1 MCRNSLKNHPK
12 KSKSHIYGYTV
23 ACTKPH
29 FVVTCSVSWYRTL
42 GTTEWIFIALFA
54 VLYMVYL
61 FRIIRIARS
70 LNTHYSTVF
79 IKVFLRSA
87 VFALLIIA
95 LLGPSFGAAKREV
108 QSIGKDIMICVDLSK
123 SMDAFDVT
131 PTRLEKVKYEMKK
144 IVQAFNS
151 DRIGI
156 IIFSSEAFMQCPLTY
171 DQNALNLF
179 IETMNT
185 GLVPSSGT
193 DFAPPLRMAMEKLET
208 DNVRISQTTSKVI
221 VLISD
226 GEDFGDETNAIA
238 QQIESKGFKLFT
250 LGVGT
255 EEGGR
260 IRSGTGFRTDRQGN
274 VVVTKLNS
282 KALQSLASKTGG
294 RYFEITESRN
304 DVSRM
309 INTINNI
316 EGELMDAR
324 LIDVSANK
332 YFYFL
337 LMAVILLSFDVLIH
351 IRTIRI

>member
-1 MCRNSLKNHPK
+1 MFYA
-12 KSKSHIYGYTV
+12 IY
-23 ACTKPH
+23 
-29 FVVTCSVSWYRTL
+29 L
-42 GTTEWIFIALFA
+42 I
-54 VLYMVYL
+54 
-61 FRIIRIARS
+61 RIIRIANS
-70 LNTHYSTVF
+70 LRTSFATVF
-79 IKVFLRSA
+79 IKLFLRTA
-87 VFALLIIA
+87 LFALLIIA
-95 LLGPSFGAAKREV
+95 LLGPSFGASKREV
-108 QSIGKDIMICVDLSK
+108 QSVGKDIMICVDLSN

-185 GLVPSSGT
+185 SLVPSSGT
-193 DFAPPLRMAMEKLET
+193 DFAPPLRMAMDKLEQ
-208 DNVRISQTTSKVI
+208 DNTRITQTTSKVI

-226 GEDFGDETNAIA
+226 GEDFGEETSTIA
-238 QQIESKGFKLFT
+238 EQIESKGYKLFT

-255 EEGGR
+255 EAGGR
-260 IRSGTGFRTDRQGN
+260 IRSGTGYRTDRQGN
-274 VVVTKLNS
+274 LVTSKLNP

-294 RYFEITESRN
+294 RYFEINENQN
-304 DVSRM
+304 DVARM

-324 LIDVSANK
+324 FIDVSANK

-337 LMAVILLSFDVLIH
+337 LIAVILLVFDVLIH